1 VYCAMIELVLLFVGN
16 KLIDRMIDWFQ
27 WWLSL
32 RKHVVDVT
40 VMWCLVQDRENA
52 RQLHSDCSLPFFEC
66 FLNTSLEVCEKRDV
80 KGLYKKAREGKIKG
94 TTAAP
99 YFSVAL
105 IKTPNWQDRIKIC
118 GWFCSVLSAPG
129 CVPMNARTPAE
140 RTN

>member
-1 VYCAMIELVLLFVGN
+1 MAEFKKTCGWC
-16 KLIDRMIDWFQ
+16 D
-27 WWLSL
+27 
-32 RKHVVDVT
+32 T

-118 GWFCSVLSAPG
+118 GWFCSVLPAPV
-129 CVPMNARTPAE
+129 CVPMNTHLQKDQINL
-140 RTN
+140 TNQQINTQLFWYKKYIYLVQVILT